1 MILDAGPNTG
11 SGRLGSVSGATPGPH
26 LGCEEQEKG
35 KAAWRMQEPP
45 GKINAFVFAPAG
57 ELRRAVVA
65 ESSAGPCT
73 AQSFL
78 PSSGS
83 AEGGRPSPRRHCLGL
98 AQSLP
103 ATRLAGR
110 RASGRGVGGVG
121 RRLAG
126 DGTAN
131 RTRRIQTAGWRV
143 RVSVPA
149 GLSPEGALERGLGKA
164 GGGDCLDWALVPG
177 PCAGR
182 KLPGPV
188 GRPCWRKWG
197 GLAGSRADQQ
207 GWDP

>member
-35 KAAWRMQEPP
+35 RAAWRMQEPP

-110 RASGRGVGGVG
+110 RASGRGGGG
-121 RRLAG
+121 RQAAGRGRDRKPDKKDPDRRLEGEGVRSCRPVPRGGAG
-126 DGTAN
+126 
-131 RTRRIQTAGWRV
+131 
-143 RVSVPA
+143 
-149 GLSPEGALERGLGKA
+149 EGPWEGRWGRLLGLGSGA
-164 GGGDCLDWALVPG
+164 RTVC
-177 PCAGR
+177 R
-182 KLPGPV
+182 
-188 GRPCWRKWG
+188 
-197 GLAGSRADQQ
+197 
-207 GWDP
+207 